1 MCRKNHT
8 LVATWTNNGEKTIT
22 GCTSGQPIFI
32 IHHIKANV
40 EGELNLYIKAKSG
53 TSTNSAYHHY
63 MIGQQWG
70 QGGVGGCDVFMC
82 IPTSS
87 SVVIEIIDMASQEEV
102 LVYKT

>member
-1 MCRKNHT
+1 
-8 LVATWTNNGEKTIT
+8 VATWTNSGEKTIT

-32 IHHIKANV
+32 IHHIKANID
-40 EGELNLYIKAKSG
+40 GELNIYIKAKSG

-70 QGGVGGCDVFMC
+70 LSQCGGCDVFMC

-87 SVVIEIIDMASQEEV
+87 SVVIDIPNMTSQQEV